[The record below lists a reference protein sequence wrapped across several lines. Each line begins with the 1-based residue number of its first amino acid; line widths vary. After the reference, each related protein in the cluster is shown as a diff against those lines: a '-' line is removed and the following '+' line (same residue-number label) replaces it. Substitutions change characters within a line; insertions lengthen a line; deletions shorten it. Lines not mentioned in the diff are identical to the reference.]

1 MMAFSTILLDLD
13 GTITDPYI
21 GITNGVM
28 YAYEKLGLEVPERE
42 SLRSFIGPPLMVE
55 FMRRGFPEEQ
65 AREAVRLYREY
76 YGATGLFENRL
87 IPGTVEFLKELKRMG
102 KRVCLATSKPEEFS
116 VRILEKFGILGY
128 FDFVGAATMD
138 GSRGSKL
145 EVIQYVLHSTGA
157 KPGECLMVGDRMH
170 DIIGAH
176 DAGMKCAAVLVGFG
190 SREEFEQ
197 YSADYICETLEQVA
211 DVICRS

>member
-1 MMAFSTILLDLD
+1 M
-13 GTITDPYI
+13 
-21 GITNGVM
+21 
-28 YAYEKLGLEVPERE
+28 
-42 SLRSFIGPPLMVE
+42 
-55 FMRRGFPEEQ
+55 
-65 AREAVRLYREY
+65 
-76 YGATGLFENRL
+76 
-87 IPGTVEFLKELKRMG
+87 EFLKELKRMG

-197 YSADYICETLEQVA
+197 YSADYICETLEQIA